1 MTVLD
6 EVRETFKDIEPG
18 REFTT
23 SEIKQMV
30 CQKFGRTH
38 GSVIPSDYSYT
49 MTNRGKVGSLK
60 EFNLFLQVKR
70 GIYRYVGEHYKT

>member
-38 GSVIPSDYSYT
+38 GSVIPSVYSYN

>member
-6 EVRETFKDIEPG
+6 EVRETFKDIELG

-38 GSVIPSDYSYT
+38 GSVIPSDYSYD

-70 GIYRYVGEHYKT
+70 GIYRYVGEHYKI